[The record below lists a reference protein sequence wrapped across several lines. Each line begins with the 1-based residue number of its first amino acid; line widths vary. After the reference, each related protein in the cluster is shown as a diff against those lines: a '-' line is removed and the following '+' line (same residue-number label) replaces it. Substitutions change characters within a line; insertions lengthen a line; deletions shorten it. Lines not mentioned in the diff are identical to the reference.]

1 MCLNMNVA
9 GFPCTYHHS
18 RSLWFRAKRGEEKRE
33 EIEENKK
40 CGRKERD
47 NLEALSTEEGKEVK
61 WVSLTMNHDLLVC

>member
-47 NLEALSTEEGKEVK
+47 NYKLFQLKKVRRLSG
-61 WVSLTMNHDLLVC
+61 LA